1 MLPPAVAAE
10 VAVDP
15 ARSMTDRR
23 TPERLAE
30 NSADD
35 PSGDRAN
42 RASDHKARTCSRSGA
57 NHVGAGHGQNRRD
70 CDYGRYCK

>member
-1 MLPPAVAAE
+1 MMPPAVAAQ

-15 ARSMTDRR
+15 TRSVTDGR

-30 NSADD
+30 NSADNS
-35 PSGDRAN
+35 SGDRAN
-42 RASDHKARTCSRSGA
+42 RTSDDKARTRSRSGA
-57 NHVGAGHGQNRRD
+57 NHVGVGHGRNRRD

>member
-1 MLPPAVAAE
+1 MMPPAVAAE
-10 VAVDP
+10 VTVDP
-15 ARSMTDRR
+15 TGSMADRR
-23 TPERLAE
+23 TPERRAE
-30 NSADD
+30 NGAADS
-35 PSGDRAN
+35 SGDRAN